1 MARAINRLSAR
12 TVQTLQRPGRHADGN
27 GLYLIVREGGAK
39 SWCLIMNIKGK
50 RRELGLGPISVVTL
64 ADARAKRDE
73 ALRLRQQGLD
83 PLEVWRRAT
92 DDASAQSFGS
102 VALEFIGS
110 HESGWKNEK
119 HRKQWRS
126 TLKTYA
132 APIWDKPIADVD
144 VQDILAI
151 LKPIWLAKP
160 ETARRVRGRIERV
173 LYAAKAVALRSGE
186 NPALWKG
193 NLAHWLPKQDDK
205 TEHHDAMPYEQV
217 PDFFA
222 QLVERD
228 GISATALRLTILTAA
243 RTGETLGATW
253 KEFDLDNALWVIPG
267 ARMKEGEEHRVP
279 LSSAAL
285 ALLETLD
292 GNRKPDEFLFPGM
305 KDGKPLSNM
314 AMLMLLR
321 RMNIEGATVHG
332 FRSAFRDWAADTQL
346 QFPREIAEQALSHA
360 VGSEV
365 ERAYRRGDAL
375 EKRRE
380 LMEIWATY
388 LAAQTHQQ
396 SSSRRENADLTDEE
410 NHVSH
415 V

>member
-12 TVQTLQRPGRHADGN
+12 TVQTLQRPGRHADGL
-27 GLYLIVREGGAK
+27 GLYLVVRESGAK
-39 SWCLIMNIKGK
+39 SWCLIININGK
-50 RRELGLGPISVVTL
+50 RRELGLGPVSAVTL

-83 PLEVWRRAT
+83 PREVWGRAT
-92 DDASAQSFGS
+92 SDDVVETFGS
-102 VALEFIGS
+102 VAFEFISS
-110 HESGWKNEK
+110 HESGWKNDK

-132 APIWDKPIADVD
+132 APIWDKPIGDVD
-144 VQDILAI
+144 VQDVISI

-173 LYAAKAVALRSGE
+173 LYAAKAVGLRTGE

-193 NLAHWLPKQDDK
+193 NLVHWLPQQDDK

-222 QLVERD
+222 QLADRE
-228 GISATALRLTILTAA
+228 GLSASALRLTILTAA
-243 RTGETLGATW
+243 RTGEVLGATW

-267 ARMKEGEEHRVP
+267 ARMKEGQEHRVP
-279 LSSAAL
+279 LSSAVL
-285 ALLETLD
+285 ALLATLED
-292 GNRKPDEFLFPGM
+292 NRKPEEFLFPGM
-305 KDGKPLSNM
+305 KPGKPLSNM

-321 RMNIEGATVHG
+321 RMNIDEATVHG

-380 LMEIWATY
+380 LMEVWAAFVT
-388 LAAQTHQQ
+388 AAQTVKGLPRLA
-396 SSSRRENADLTDEE
+396 SAA
-410 NHVSH
+410 
-415 V
+415 